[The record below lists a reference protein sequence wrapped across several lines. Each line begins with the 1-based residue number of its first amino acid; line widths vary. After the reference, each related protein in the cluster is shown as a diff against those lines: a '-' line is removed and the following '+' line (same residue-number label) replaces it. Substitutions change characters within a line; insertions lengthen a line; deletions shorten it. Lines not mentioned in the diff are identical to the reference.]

1 MPIFSDKS
9 QKSKTTSQQVNKT
22 TRPQVNESTRLYRHE
37 PEGVYH
43 IQPNGHRLGGYA
55 TKDMRQRIFVLRLST
70 EKRNLRI
77 SVVSTFVIPLTV
89 ILRNDSEA
97 EKTFAYI
104 DNISELCAKVIC
116 PIVVRI

>member
-1 MPIFSDKS
+1 
-9 QKSKTTSQQVNKT
+9 
-22 TRPQVNESTRLYRHE
+22 
-37 PEGVYH
+37 
-43 IQPNGHRLGGYA
+43 
-55 TKDMRQRIFVLRLST
+55 MRQRIFVLRLST

-116 PIVVRI
+116 PMLCVFSCKSL